1 MRASIVRR
9 EFFVFLLLFL
19 SGCSLLSPAK
29 EDPKLPKQLPR
40 IDTEN
45 GFADLVLPITRFRCT
60 EQFACLIEARGLYQG
75 RDIGLRVRLSADLS
89 EPDPTGD
96 IPEASFRK
104 DGVEFQSLG
113 EPTRDMALIL
123 QEAYGVKFKSNSIR
137 KSLSMTSTTLEG
149 NPKQIEQQELK
160 FKLFFDEN
168 EEEGLYFEI
177 YLNIDKKNGT
187 LTLAEKDEEYR
198 QNILRAFLTKPK
210 PQEGKTDPL
219 Q

>member
-1 MRASIVRR
+1 
-9 EFFVFLLLFL
+9 
-19 SGCSLLSPAK
+19 
-29 EDPKLPKQLPR
+29 
-40 IDTEN
+40 
-45 GFADLVLPITRFRCT
+45 
-60 EQFACLIEARGLYQG
+60 
-75 RDIGLRVRLSADLS
+75 
-89 EPDPTGD
+89 
-96 IPEASFRK
+96 
-104 DGVEFQSLG
+104 
-113 EPTRDMALIL
+113 
-123 QEAYGVKFKSNSIR
+123 
-137 KSLSMTSTTLEG
+137 MTSTTLEG